1 MKNKGPTVVA
11 MKVLGVVGAA
21 ARVAAVGAA
30 VGVTTAGVVGVVPMK
45 AVVVLCFF
53 GVELGMVVVVP
64 LHEERCLQCTATMAG
79 MAGVAVLETVHK
91 TPPVARTT

>member
-1 MKNKGPTVVA
+1 

-30 VGVTTAGVVGVVPMK
+30 VGATTAGVVGAVSMK